1 MDSRRK
7 HAGMTLAGEC
17 LYQLTYHNIKRKMSD
32 RVIRASE
39 IGQYDFCAKAW
50 WLGSIEG
57 VQPSNIR
64 GLQAGTAAHEE
75 HGRQVQRAVQ
85 MQVAAIVLIGFG
97 VFVLLLALFAR

>member
-1 MDSRRK
+1 
-7 HAGMTLAGEC
+7 
-17 LYQLTYHNIKRKMSD
+17 MSD

-64 GLQAGTAAHEE
+64 ELQAGTAAHAE
-75 HGRQVQRAVQ
+75 HGRQVRRASQ
-85 MQVAAIVLIGFG
+85 MQTMALVLVGLGAIVL
-97 VFVLLLALFAR
+97 VLALFAR